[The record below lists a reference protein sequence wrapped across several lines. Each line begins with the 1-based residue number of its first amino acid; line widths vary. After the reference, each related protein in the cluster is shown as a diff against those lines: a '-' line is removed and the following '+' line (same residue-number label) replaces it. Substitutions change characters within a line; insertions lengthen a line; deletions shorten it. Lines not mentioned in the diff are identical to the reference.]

1 MAKIYYCYLINF
13 VVIDLFEL
21 EGNFVLVEHLVQLPC
36 NEQGYLHLNQV
47 AQSLIHPD
55 LECLQ
60 GWSIQNLSGQS
71 LETFFGVFIVVA
83 LDMYQ

>member
-21 EGNFVLVEHLVQLPC
+21 EGNFVLVEHLVQLLC

-60 GWSIQNLSGQS
+60 GCDMTTSLSNLFLLPLQ
-71 LETFFGVFIVVA
+71 
-83 LDMYQ
+83 